1 MLDFVN
7 KWKHKVAHYIDIR
20 LQLMK
25 LSVIERASSVLSYFI
40 FAFIALFIFITVLV
54 FFGIGIGELLSDLVD
69 SRAGGF
75 FITTGLYILL
85 LVLLFVF
92 RTSITNKFAG
102 IFITLL
108 TQVDTEDKD
117 HEDEKKEE
125 NNGL

>member
-54 FFGIGIGELLSDLVD
+54 FLGIGIGELMSDLVN

-102 IFITLL
+102 IFITML
-108 TQVDTEDKD
+108 TQIDTEEKD
-117 HEDEKKEE
+117 NEDEKKDE